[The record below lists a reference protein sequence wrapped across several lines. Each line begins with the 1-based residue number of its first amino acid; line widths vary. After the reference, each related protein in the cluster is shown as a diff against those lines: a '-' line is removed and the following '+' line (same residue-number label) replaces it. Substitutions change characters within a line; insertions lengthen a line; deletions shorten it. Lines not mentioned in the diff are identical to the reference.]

1 MEDDDPESIPHLF
14 KVLSDQYDLLASQAQ
29 VNAVTFRTM
38 ESLYSSLEYAFES
51 KEEE

>member
-1 MEDDDPESIPHLF
+1 MEENDSESISNLF
-14 KVLSDQYDLLASQAQ
+14 KTLSDQYGLLASQAQ

-38 ESLYSSLEYAFES
+38 ESLYSSLECAFDS